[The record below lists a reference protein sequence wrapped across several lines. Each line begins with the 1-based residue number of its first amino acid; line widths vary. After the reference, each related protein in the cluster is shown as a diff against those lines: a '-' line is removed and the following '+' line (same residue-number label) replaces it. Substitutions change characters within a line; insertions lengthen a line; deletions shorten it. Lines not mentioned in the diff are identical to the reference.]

1 MRFGQ
6 DCPLSGTELYHTEQ
20 ELFELRTGA
29 VQQATLVRLN
39 LPADNHC
46 LLWVC
51 KGTILVRR
59 GLGGRWSVLA
69 PESVGFVSG
78 PSPVSVSLARG
89 EHKLYVMLWH
99 GESAAALHRWVLRER
114 RSVKTGQVL
123 QGVFST
129 PFQHVKEADLDR
141 LAADARRGADWV
153 LPVFF
158 SYAHCGVAECVKS
171 EDAVGLT
178 PLPSDLP
185 PVLVALIDR
194 VKEHPE
200 HPWPLKDGADF
211 VGYSPFHFS
220 RVFKT
225 LVGYGFHEFV
235 DRCRTELAV
244 RKLTATDEPV
254 ESIAAA
260 CGFGT
265 AQGLRESIKEYLGL
279 LPSELRAEHGQ
290 GRAELSG

>member
-6 DCPLSGTELYHTEQ
+6 DCPLSSVELYRTDQ
-20 ELFELRTGA
+20 ELFELRTGS
-29 VQQATLVRLN
+29 VQQATLVRLE
-39 LPADNHC
+39 LPADTHC

-51 KGTILVRR
+51 RGTVLLRR
-59 GLGGRWSVLA
+59 GLKGRWSVLA
-69 PESVGFVSG
+69 PSSVGFVSG
-78 PSPVSVSLARG
+78 PAPLALSLARG
-89 EHKLYVMLWH
+89 DHKMYVMAWN
-99 GESAAALHRWVLRER
+99 GESAAALHRWIQKER
-114 RSVKTGQVL
+114 RSVRTGVPL

-129 PFQHVKEADLDR
+129 PFQHVREPDLDR

-153 LPVFF
+153 LPVMF
-158 SYAHCGVAECVKS
+158 SYVHCGVGECVKG
-171 EDAVGLT
+171 EDSVGLT

-185 PVLVALIDR
+185 PILMALIDR

-200 HPWPLKDGADF
+200 HPWPLKEGADF

-220 RVFKT
+220 RVFKS

-244 RKLTATDEPV
+244 RKLTSTEEAVD
-254 ESIAAA
+254 SIANS

-279 LPSELRAEHGQ
+279 LPSELRAEHD
-290 GRAELSG
+290 

>member
-6 DCPLSGTELYHTEQ
+6 NCPLSSVELYHTDQ
-20 ELFELRTGA
+20 ELFQLRTGS
-29 VQQATLVRLN
+29 VQQATLVRFE
-39 LPADNHC
+39 LPADVHT

-51 KGTILVRR
+51 KGTVLLRR
-59 GLGGRWSVLA
+59 GLKGRWSVLA
-69 PESVGFVSG
+69 PASVGLVSG
-78 PSPVSVSLARG
+78 PAPVALSLARG
-89 EHKLYVMLWH
+89 EHKMYVMAWH
-99 GESAAALHRWVLRER
+99 GESTAALHRWIQKER
-114 RSVKTGQVL
+114 RSAKTGDVL
-123 QGVFST
+123 HGVFST
-129 PFQHVKEADLDR
+129 PFQHVREADLDR

-153 LPVFF
+153 LPVMF
-158 SYAHCGVAECVKS
+158 SYAHCGVGECVKS

-185 PVLVALIDR
+185 PMLVALIDR

-200 HPWPLKDGADF
+200 HPWPLKEGADF

-220 RVFKT
+220 RVFKS

-244 RKLTATDEPV
+244 RKLTSTEEPV
-254 ESIAAA
+254 DSIATS

-279 LPSELRAEHGQ
+279 LPSELRAEQ
-290 GRAELSG
+290 G